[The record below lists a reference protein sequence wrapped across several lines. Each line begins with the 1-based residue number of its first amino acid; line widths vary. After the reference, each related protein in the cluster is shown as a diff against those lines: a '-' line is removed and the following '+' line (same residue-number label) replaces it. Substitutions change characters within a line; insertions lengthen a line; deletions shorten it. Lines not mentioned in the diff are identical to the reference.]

1 VNTSDSFNTVVSIQ
15 IDMYLVSL
23 LFVFSFASIVCTEL
37 EDDTEKRIKVW
48 EDRIQHTDLDAD
60 EVNFP
65 LFLHEQEKLNDADE
79 VADKVFSY
87 DENINDAHEQEDIN
101 FDEDTNTNSSIITI
115 FHKIT
120 TNNGTKEGVTKIP
133 STSVLP
139 LIKTALGSI
148 SEEHVLILL
157 SGAILPLL
165 MMVMPFAVMAVI
177 IPIFLVVGLL
187 MFGAVTSSFF
197 FMPLALFGFGVYAA
211 TDISG
216 FEIDLDEIGN
226 LSEKVE
232 EAIQKVEDIPDE
244 VPFQITNNY
253 NVPRLFF

>member
-1 VNTSDSFNTVVSIQ
+1 
-15 IDMYLVSL
+15 MYSVSL
-23 LFVFSFASIVCTEL
+23 FFVFSIGSIVCAQQ
-37 EDDTEKRIKVW
+37 EDETEKRIKVW

-79 VADKVFSY
+79 VVDIISAY
-87 DENINDAHEQEDIN
+87 NENVIDTHDQEDFN
-101 FDEDTNTNSSIITI
+101 FEDDTKDSNSSIITF

-120 TNNGTKEGVTKIP
+120 TNNVTKEGVTKIP

-148 SEEHVLILL
+148 SEEHVSILL
-157 SGAILPLL
+157 LGAILPLM
-165 MMVMPFAVMAVI
+165 MMVLPFAVMAII
-177 IPIFLVVGLL
+177 IPIFMVVGLL

-216 FEIDLDEIGN
+216 FEIDLEEIGN
-226 LSEKVE
+226 LGERVE
-232 EAIQKVEDIPDE
+232 EAIEKVEDIPDSEHE
-244 VPFQITNNY
+244 VPFQITNNN

>member
-1 VNTSDSFNTVVSIQ
+1 
-15 IDMYLVSL
+15 MYCVSL
-23 LFVFSFASIVCTEL
+23 LFVFSIGSVVCAEQ
-37 EDDTEKRIKVW
+37 EDETEKRIKVW

-79 VADKVFSY
+79 VVDTIISY
-87 DENINDAHEQEDIN
+87 NDQEDFN
-101 FDEDTNTNSSIITI
+101 FEEDTKDRNSSIITF

-120 TNNGTKEGVTKIP
+120 RNNVTKEGVTKIP

-148 SEEHVLILL
+148 SEEHVSILL
-157 SGAILPLL
+157 LGAILPLM
-165 MMVMPFAVMAVI
+165 MMVLPFAVMSAI

-226 LSEKVE
+226 LGEKVE
-232 EAIQKVEDIPDE
+232 EAIEKVEDIPDSEHE
-244 VPFQITNNY
+244 VPFQITNNN